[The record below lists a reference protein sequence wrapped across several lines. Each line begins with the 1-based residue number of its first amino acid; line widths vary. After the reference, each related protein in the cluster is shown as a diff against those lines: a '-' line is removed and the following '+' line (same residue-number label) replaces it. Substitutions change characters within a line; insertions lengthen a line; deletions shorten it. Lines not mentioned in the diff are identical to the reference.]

1 MKSAHVRVDMAKC
14 VGHGRCY
21 ELAPEIFGE
30 DERGHCRVLL
40 ETVPQHLEQEA
51 APRRKLPRTIQVEL
65 LRSRARA
72 TDRTSARRSRG
83 RHVCRRRIRL

>member
-21 ELAPEIFGE
+21 ELAPDIFGE

-40 ETVPQHLEQEA
+40 EVVPQHLEQDALIA
-51 APRRKLPRTIQVEL
+51 AANCPEDAIKVEK
-65 LRSRARA
+65 R
-72 TDRTSARRSRG
+72 
-83 RHVCRRRIRL
+83 